1 MATARS
7 RVLHPGPSYCG
18 AQRARAGVRRRRRQP
33 GTPAPPG
40 APRSGCSRSIRWA
53 AVSKETT
60 EDSAHRPQVSRAL
73 VGSAEGQCPLWVVS
87 FLTCT
92 CPSPALELVGTST
105 SMCRYI
111 IFFAVKRQK
120 LVSVFPGR

>member
-87 FLTCT
+87 FLTYLSLASFRT
-92 CPSPALELVGTST
+92 CGNI
-105 SMCRYI
+105 Y
-111 IFFAVKRQK
+111 KY
-120 LVSVFPGR
+120 VSVYYFLRC